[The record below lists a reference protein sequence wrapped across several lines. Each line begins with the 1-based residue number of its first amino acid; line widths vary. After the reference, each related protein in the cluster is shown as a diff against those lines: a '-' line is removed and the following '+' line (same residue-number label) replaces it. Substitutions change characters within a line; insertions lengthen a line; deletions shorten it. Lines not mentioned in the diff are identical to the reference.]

1 MKLITEAQLNK
12 LILEETRKLINETID
27 SEEGGFLSK
36 LTGMFKRRKP
46 EEDSSL
52 PVEAPLSVDDERL
65 KKGIDNYMNRYH
77 RGQKYEIGD
86 IDWGRQDPLS
96 SPPRD
101 DGKEPDMEE
110 VKKEYG
116 YKVMVSFEE
125 DEVGGRSH
133 VPGRPDRE
141 REYIM
146 WVSDDPEQSHQDSG
160 FVEIPNTDPPLYIYG
175 EQIK

>member
-1 MKLITEAQLNK
+1 MKLITEVQLNK

-46 EEDSSL
+46 EEVVPL

-65 KKGIDNYMNRYH
+65 KKGIDNYMDRYPPG
-77 RGQKYEIGD
+77 RKYEIIN
-86 IDWGRQDPLS
+86 IDWGRQDSLS
-96 SPPRD
+96 SPPRE

-116 YKVMVSFEE
+116 Y
-125 DEVGGRSH
+125 EVTIRFDDK
-133 VPGRPDRE
+133 PKDL
-141 REYIM
+141 EYLVM
-146 WVSDDPEQSHQDSG
+146 WVSDDPEQSHRDSE

-175 EQIK
+175 EW

>member
-27 SEEGGFLSK
+27 SEESGFLSK

-46 EEDSSL
+46 EEVVPLS
-52 PVEAPLSVDDERL
+52 VEAPLPIDDKRL
-65 KKGIDNYMNRYH
+65 KQGIDNYMNRYH

-125 DEVGGRSH
+125 DE
-133 VPGRPDRE
+133 PGRD

-146 WVSDDPEQSHQDSG
+146 WVSDDPELSHRDSE
-160 FVEIPNTDPPLYIYG
+160 FVEIPNTDPPLYLYG
-175 EQIK
+175 EW